1 MSEAIETGRARRAG
15 RVAARLC
22 GITPEAMGETE
33 PADARARLARE
44 LTMYLANRV
53 YRFSH
58 ARSAAIFGRD
68 RRAASQA
75 CRRIQS
81 LRDDPKFDWQ
91 LFEVET
97 LLHAAELVA
106 RETGPRTDAS

>member
-1 MSEAIETGRARRAG
+1 MCGMPPDALADAG
-15 RVAARLC
+15 LR
-22 GITPEAMGETE
+22 
-33 PADARARLARE
+33 DARARLARQ

-58 ARSAAIFGRD
+58 ARSAAIFGRE
-68 RRAASQA
+68 RQAAFQA
-75 CRRIQS
+75 CRRIQA

-106 RETGPRTDAS
+106 REAAPRNDAP